1 MRRIKKAF
9 TLFLAVSVFNSQLL
23 FAADKGGF
31 FDSIL
36 ESSLM
41 NITPMGLY
49 NIKDANG
56 NVTDYNLYVPG
67 GVYFR
72 FGAAHQ
78 TPPPLFT
85 VASPKASI
93 GCGGLSIKGM
103 FVSILGLDRLEMM
116 LKNAGASLAWGIAI
130 GLIYSLPGVMKAFE
144 FINHWADKIQQLLAN
159 ACQSGVAIGR
169 SLSRDAGFDGE
180 SGMFATIG
188 QTINNYVDSMDQA
201 TKTFFDRLGI
211 NSKNFTDNMV
221 YKGWGELKNNTS
233 KQQRDDIWG
242 ALLNPVFIERSFS
255 VDLLMGFLETMG
267 DKSRLNFIEYVY
279 EDAPNN
285 ISPFEMKK
293 FAITLG
299 QSGKADKIVVVGIDS
314 ILNWVKKGGVASLGY
329 ESTVG
334 QSIFATGVAKYV
346 GADIVA
352 QDLTKMTELARSVK
366 FISKQS
372 QGTNSVA
379 NNNNNATIPS
389 NQSDPSSSTLLTQI
403 ATGTAKASFFGVDS
417 LAQSNSILTQG
428 LFDVLY
434 HGKDSAGNQ
443 REIKI
448 PAIGYGTIMLPND
461 VTISPKSTPYNNRN
475 FLFFAL
481 SRSDTEEIN
490 LVDSA
495 TSQKGLFLR
504 SKELIQAYMD
514 GYAKDGNISLEA
526 LQEQY
531 KTVMLVPNL
540 FGKLQTLQQSMPYD
554 RENYIEIL
562 AAYNAIQVIKGIF
575 NAYVTLRG
583 VSKPMMPV
591 VVLEDGATRV
601 TSNKMGASA
610 SKGVLYASSQQ
621 NTASR
626 MDELIKSFDAQIK
639 DIENKYRLNE
649 LDLLF
654 KELNSK
660 NAQRARE
667 ATPQNPIQ

>member
-78 TPPPLFT
+78 TPPPILT
-85 VASPKASI
+85 VSSPKASI

-159 ACQSGVAIGR
+159 ACQSGMAIGR

-201 TKTFFDRLGI
+201 TQTFFNKLGV
-211 NSKNFTDNMV
+211 NANNFTNNMV
-221 YKGWGELKNNTS
+221 YKGWGDFKNDTS
-233 KQQRDDIWG
+233 KEQRDDIWG
-242 ALLNPVFIERSFS
+242 ALLNPTFIERSFS
-255 VDLLMGFLETMG
+255 VDMLMGFLDAMG

-279 EDAPNN
+279 EDAPNS
-285 ISPFEMKK
+285 IKPFEMKR
-293 FAITLG
+293 FAISLEK
-299 QSGKADKIVVVGIDS
+299 SGKADKLVVVGVDS
-314 ILNWVKKGGVASLGY
+314 ILNWVKKNSVASLDF
-329 ESTVG
+329 ESTIG
-334 QSIFATGVAKYV
+334 QSIFATGIAKYV
-346 GADIVA
+346 GSDIVV
-352 QDLTKMTELARSVK
+352 QDLNKMIDLATKVRTL
-366 FISKQS
+366 
-372 QGTNSVA
+372 TNGNSNSLPGA
-379 NNNNNATIPS
+379 NNNNATAPS
-389 NQSDPSSSTLLTQI
+389 GSNPANSSLLHQI
-403 ATGTAKASFFGVDS
+403 ATGKAKASFFGVDS
-417 LAQSNSILTQG
+417 MAQTNSYITQSF
-428 LFDVLY
+428 FDVLY
-434 HGKDSAGNQ
+434 HGKDSSGQQ
-443 REIKI
+443 RLVDI
-448 PAIGYGTIMLPND
+448 PALGYGTIMLPND
-461 VTISPKSTPYNNRN
+461 VNGAPANNRH

-481 SRSDTEEIN
+481 SRAETEARAAK
-490 LVDSA
+490 LVDNA
-495 TSQKGLFLR
+495 TAQKGLFLR
-504 SKELIQAYMD
+504 SKELIQAYID
-514 GYAKDGNISLEA
+514 GYAKDANMTLEQ
-526 LQEQY
+526 LEKTY
-531 KTVMLVPNL
+531 GTVMLVPNL
-540 FGKLQTLQQSMPYD
+540 FGKLQILQQSMPYD
-554 RENYIEIL
+554 RENYIDIL
-562 AAYNAIQVIKGIF
+562 AAYNAIESIRGIF
-575 NAYVTLRG
+575 NAYLSLRG
-583 VSKPMMPV
+583 VAKPMMPV
-591 VVLEDGATRV
+591 VVLEDGVTKI
-601 TSNKMGASA
+601 TSNKMGVNS
-610 SKGVLYASSQQ
+610 SNGVLYASSQQ
-621 NTASR
+621 ITSEKMEDLAKAFES
-626 MDELIKSFDAQIK
+626 K
-639 DIENKYRLNE
+639 IEKIEKKYRLNE